1 MWKRLFPKA
10 LPQAAHTKQVVCHV
24 CRRACITSCNTSHG
38 TTCQTV
44 HLCTGVHVHRGASH
58 PHDLGVAA
66 GAGGGEELLVAV
78 LTVDVVLLLHKAD
91 VSQRHVAV
99 VTVKL
104 LGVPGPTQSHQE
116 RAPAD
121 NNSTRSSC

>member
-1 MWKRLFPKA
+1 MWGCVGLGLKNLWA
-10 LPQAAHTKQVVCHV
+10 GSGQVVIFRPV
-24 CRRACITSCNTSHG
+24 ENSNTC
-38 TTCQTV
+38 TPV
-44 HLCTGVHVHRGASH
+44 YLYTGVLVHRGASH

-78 LTVDVVLLLHKAD
+78 LTVDVVLLLHEAD
-91 VSQRHVAV
+91 ISQRHVAV

-121 NNSTRSSC
+121 DNSTRSSS